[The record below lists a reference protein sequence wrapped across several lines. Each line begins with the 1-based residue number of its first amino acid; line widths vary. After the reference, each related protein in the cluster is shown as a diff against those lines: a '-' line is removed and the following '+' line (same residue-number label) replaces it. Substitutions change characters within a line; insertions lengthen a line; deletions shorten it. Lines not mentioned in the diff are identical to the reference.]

1 MSGERL
7 DSTAAIGAMLDAD
20 AGWALRRWAPWLI
33 GAMMLFDSWDII
45 IIAYM
50 MPYLS
55 EEWALD
61 TFAMGWLLS
70 SAAIGQFFGALGIGW
85 LAERMGRKPV
95 LCLAVVGMALVFGGL
110 AVLAVR
116 PRTARSIPPPD
127 L

>member
-7 DSTAAIGAMLDAD
+7 DTTSAIAAMLDAE
-20 AGWALRRWAPWLI
+20 AGWERRRWAPLLI

-61 TFAMGWLLS
+61 TFTTGWLLS
-70 SAAIGQFFGALGIGW
+70 SAAIGQFLGALGIGW
-85 LAERMGRKPV
+85 LAERFGRKPV
-95 LCLAVVGMALVFGGL
+95 LCLAVVAMCLMSL
-110 AVLAVR
+110 ACAFSAGPGQLMV
-116 PRTARSIPPPD
+116 
-127 L
+127 